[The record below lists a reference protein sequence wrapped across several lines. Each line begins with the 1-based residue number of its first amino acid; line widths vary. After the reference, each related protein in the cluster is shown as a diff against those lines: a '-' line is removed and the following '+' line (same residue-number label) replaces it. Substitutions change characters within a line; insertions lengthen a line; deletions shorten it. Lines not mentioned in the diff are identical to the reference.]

1 MELSPHRQP
10 PHCQPQQRKMHGDAS
25 VARRRRSASERANT
39 RTIDGSSLKVRVAAR
54 SSQTVIIDPFK

>member
-1 MELSPHRQP
+1 MVLSPHRQP

-25 VARRRRSASERANT
+25 VARRSASERANT
-39 RTIDGSSLKVRVAAR
+39 RTIDGASLKVRVAAR